1 MGTRDELFSA
11 IAGGDVDR
19 MRALL
24 DDDPT
29 LATAVDHYG
38 FSALHQAAWTGE
50 PKAAE
55 LLLARGADPR
65 CGSDDG
71 TALQPINSAA
81 AGGHPAVV
89 HLLLDRG
96 AEVDEAQPGG
106 FTPLHV
112 AAARNDAAMVALL
125 LGRGADPTLATDDGR
140 TAADLTTDDAVR
152 ALLP

>member
-1 MGTRDELFSA
+1 MGITDELFSA
-11 IAGGDVDR
+11 IAEGDVDR

-24 DDDPT
+24 DADPS
-29 LATAVDHYG
+29 LVTAVDDYG
-38 FSALHQAAWTGE
+38 FSALHQAAWGGE

-65 CGSDDG
+65 GTADDG
-71 TALQPINSAA
+71 TAVHPINSAA
-81 AGGHPAVV
+81 AGGDPAVV

-96 AEVDEAQPGG
+96 ADVDEPQPGG

-112 AAARNDAAMVALL
+112 AAGRNDAAMVALL
-125 LGRGADPTLATDDGR
+125 LGRGADPTLTTDDGR
-140 TAADLTTDDAVR
+140 RAADLTTDDAVR

>member
-1 MGTRDELFSA
+1 VGTRDELFSA
-11 IAGGDVDR
+11 IANGDVDR

-24 DDDPT
+24 DGDPS
-29 LATAVDHYG
+29 LSTAVDHYG

-55 LLLARGADPR
+55 LLLARGADP
-65 CGSDDG
+65 CGPADDG
-71 TALQPINSAA
+71 TALHPINSAA

-96 AEVDEAQPGG
+96 ADVDEAQPGG

-112 AAARNDAAMVALL
+112 AAGRNDATMVALL

-140 TAADLTTDDAVR
+140 RAVDLTTADSVR

>member
-1 MGTRDELFSA
+1 MGTRDDLFSA
-11 IAGGDVDR
+11 VAGGDVER
-19 MRALL
+19 LRALL
-24 DDDPT
+24 DDDPA
-29 LATAVDHYG
+29 LIAAVDDYG

-65 CGSDDG
+65 GVAHDG
-71 TALQPINSAA
+71 TALHPINSAA

-96 AEVDEAQPGG
+96 ADVDDAQPGG

-112 AAARNDAAMVALL
+112 AAARNDAAMVGLL
-125 LGRGADPTLATDDGR
+125 FR
-140 TAADLTTDDAVR
+140 R
-152 ALLP
+152 ALI